1 MTEKN
6 LSKIKKKKLVK
17 LMRKQGETS
26 TYLNMYSTIKE
37 MTKIPPSPPMRM
49 FKLESQDA
57 ILLKNKLLIK
67 TVKELANQIVH
78 LQQ

>member
-1 MTEKN
+1 MTY
-6 LSKIKKKKLVK
+6 V
-17 LMRKQGETS
+17 
-26 TYLNMYSTIKE
+26 NMYSTIKE

-49 FKLESQDA
+49 FELESQDA